1 MNTNKFYRRKRNTIL
16 FFLLV
21 NMFLPLNSNGQT
33 SNDYAVYE
41 WQPLSKFVKQIK
53 QTKKTNLIIIDID
66 INSTSKIIKSID
78 KTTKINAVAIK
89 RIVQGTRNKSVYFSE
104 QPNGIKQGT
113 YSVNTGKLNIQV
125 GKSTIQMDQLEKLD
139 DGWSVYTF
147 GKDLYLYD
155 VDNSA
160 LIENIL
166 VYADN
171 GQGKKFQEILEEAS
185 GKVTSEQ
192 KYKIAKVFK
201 TGSLKH
207 VDLKGNITT
216 DLDLAE
222 KWETQASN
230 DLKLEQEREEQ
241 QRIAAQLEEEKKLK
255 IQREKEEQTKKI
267 RDIVGVTKAKDLISE
282 KTKDGA
288 YSAPNTMF
296 VNKKWYPIGDDESKD
311 FYIGNNYYLFK
322 ANKTAELVVVESYAN
337 YSFEKVTPFTW
348 YRDHNNLKLYLDW
361 NNITYRNLVFKDPS
375 LSERKKAEYKKDIEE
390 YIISKR
396 EELYGCSYALYD
408 CYIYRLDANFFIL
421 KMVMEVGAK
430 GRSQSGYVDT
440 FYLSS
445 SSIKKALEELLNAR

>member
-66 INSTSKIIKSID
+66 INSTSKSIESID

-267 RDIVGVTKAKDLISE
+267 RDIVGVTRIEDLISE
-282 KTKDGA
+282 KTKDDA

-296 VNKKWYPIGDDESKD
+296 VNKKWYFIDDERKNFKPS
-311 FYIGNNYYLFK
+311 NNYYLFK
-322 ANKTAELVVVESYAN
+322 ANKTAEIVTVKSYAN
-337 YSFEKVTPFTW
+337 YSFEEVWTFTW
-348 YRDHNNLKLYLDW
+348 YRDHNNLKLYMDG
-361 NNITYRNLVFKDPS
+361 NNITYRNLVFKDSS
-375 LSERKKAEYKKDIEE
+375 LSERKKAEYKKNVEG
-390 YIISKR
+390 YIISERK
-396 EELYGCSYALYD
+396 EISYVLLD
-408 CYIYRLDANFFIL
+408 SYIYRLDANFFIL
-421 KMVMEVGAK
+421 KMDMEVGAN
-430 GRSQSGYVDT
+430 GRRDSNNVMT
-440 FYLSS
+440 TYLSS
-445 SSIKKALEELLNAR
+445 SSIKKALEEVLNAR